1 MGITKFIMKN
11 IIALNVNSIN
21 VNNNAGDANKYD
33 KHQQQRYLNSIAGFT
48 ITGRMIR
55 GKQQK
60 ATNS

>member
-11 IIALNVNSIN
+11 IIALNINSIN

-55 GKQQK
+55 GK
-60 ATNS
+60 